1 MAAGAGTGLK
11 TPLFVAAVVVAVL
24 VVAVE
29 LGMGLLIGNEA
40 LGRVPGG
47 LVDATDPEL
56 ADVAAMAPQT
66 DAEIPRGAGIR
77 HLVLIDGLLLFV
89 LGLLG
94 SSLVLSHRLYGRLQG
109 VVTLIVSLL
118 WALGAFVLAL
128 MALVQLLVMVALF
141 VSVPFGTLAYLAVW
155 GAFPVAQS
163 AAVLALLLLLKL
175 VLGGLLIAAQPR
187 FLAVKGLVALFAASV
202 VLQLVLGLI
211 HQFLPRVVVS
221 IGDQFW
227 ALVVCVVALVW
238 AIVLLI
244 GAIPAVVRAVRA
256 SSAVTDQQ

>member
-1 MAAGAGTGLK
+1 MAAGVGTGLK
-11 TPLFVAAVVVAVL
+11 TPLFVAAIVVAVL

-29 LGMGLLIGNEA
+29 LGMGLLIGNEP
-40 LGRVPGG
+40 LGQVPDD
-47 LVDATDPEL
+47 LIAATDPDL
-56 ADVAAMAPQT
+56 ADVASQT
-66 DAEIPRGAGIR
+66 DAEVPRGAGIR
-77 HLVLIDGLLLFV
+77 HLALIDGLLLFV

-109 VVTLIVSLL
+109 AVTLIVSLL

-128 MALVQLLVMVALF
+128 VALVQLLVMVALF

-155 GAFPVAQS
+155 GAFPVAES

-187 FLAVKGLVALFAASV
+187 FLAVKGLVALFAVSV

-227 ALVVCVVALVW
+227 ALVICIVALVW

-244 GAIPAVVRAVRA
+244 GAIPAVVRAIRA
-256 SSAVTDQQ
+256 STAVTDQQ